1 MGRLLPPPCRMHFF
15 LYISAMLRI
24 IVCSL
29 IIALSFQ
36 FSEIKSQVLNQKDDG
51 FRGIWYSNQ
60 PSNDEYVFK
69 YSGGLGTYPA
79 NHYPFSIYVARVNKT
94 FFCYGGTDKDG
105 KTLLHELSYF
115 DHKTGMVSRPTIL
128 LDKKTDDAHDN
139 PVMNIDE
146 HGFIWIFSTSHGT
159 ERPSY
164 VHRSTKPYDIDQF
177 ERVNATKEE
186 NGIEMPLNNFSYLQS
201 WYQPGKGFLN
211 LFTHYETN
219 VVKGYPK
226 KPRRTISYMSSKDGI
241 EWSQWHD
248 LAAIE
253 EGHYQTSGQAGN
265 KIATTFNF
273 HPIMAEEA
281 GLNYRSNLY
290 YLQTTDLGKTWQ
302 TADGKDIE
310 LPVREINNPALVKDY
325 FSQGLNVYI
334 NDLSF
339 DAAGNP
345 VILYITSKG
354 YEAGPE
360 KGPRAWY
367 TARWDKGNWEIRPV
381 TVSDNNYDMGSL
393 YIEKDG
399 TWRIIAPTADG
410 PQLFNTGGEIVMW
423 VSNNKGRT
431 WQHKQMTRN
440 SQYNHSYPRKPV
452 NANPDFYAF
461 WADGHGRKKS
471 QSSFYFSNKKGE
483 VFVLPREMK
492 GESARPVRVK

>member
-1 MGRLLPPPCRMHFF
+1 MLKISNYLFMILVCLF
-15 LYISAMLRI
+15 LNNVDGQS
-24 IVCSL
+24 
-29 IIALSFQ
+29 
-36 FSEIKSQVLNQKDDG
+36 LNQKDDG

-79 NHYPFSIYVARVNKT
+79 NHYPFSVYVEKVNKT

-105 KTLLHELSYF
+105 KTLLHEISFY
-115 DHKTGMVSRPTIL
+115 DHKTGMVCRPTIL

-146 HGFIWIFSTSHGT
+146 KGYIWIFSTSHGT

-164 VHRSTKPYDIDQF
+164 IHRSTKPYDIAHFD
-177 ERVNATKEE
+177 VINATKDESGKE
-186 NGIEMPLNNFSYLQS
+186 SALNNFSYLQS
-201 WYQPGKGFLN
+201 WYTPGKGFLN

-226 KPRRTISYMSSKDGI
+226 KSRRTISFMNSADGI
-241 EWSQWHD
+241 KWSQWHD
-248 LAAIE
+248 IAAIE

-265 KIATTFNF
+265 KIATAFNF
-273 HPIMAEEA
+273 HPIKATEA

-290 YLQTTDLGKTWQ
+290 YLETKDFGKTWQ
-302 TADGKDIE
+302 TADGKKVD
-310 LPVREINNPALVKDY
+310 LPVRDIINPALVKDY

-334 NDLSF
+334 NDLAF
-339 DAAGNP
+339 DARGNP

-367 TARWDKGNWEIRPV
+367 TARWTSGKWEVLPV
-381 TVSDNNYDMGSL
+381 TRSDNNYDMGSL

-399 TWRIIAPTADG
+399 GWRIIAPTADG
-410 PQLFNTGGEIVMW
+410 PQRFNTGGEIVMW
-423 VSNNKGRT
+423 TSRNKGKT
-431 WQHKQMTRN
+431 WEHRQLTEN
-440 SQYNHSYPRKPV
+440 SKYNHSYPRKPV
-452 NANPDFYAF
+452 NANTDFYAF
-461 WADGHGRKKS
+461 WADGDGRKKS
-471 QSSFYFSNKKGE
+471 PSSLYFTNKKGE
-483 VFVLPREMK
+483 VFILPREMTAEFAK
-492 GESARPVRVK
+492 PERVD